1 MRDIPAREQFIK
13 NVGDLKEET
22 VLELVQQRIKDGE
35 DPLDIIDD
43 CQQGLLLVGERYEK
57 GEYFISGL
65 IMAGEIMQQVMKI
78 IQPELKN
85 QVSSCSKG
93 TVILGTVEGDIHDLG
108 KNMLNFLL
116 TCHGFTIY
124 DLGVDVPPA
133 TFLEQVK
140 EIQPDIIGLS
150 GLLTFS
156 FQKMKETV
164 SLIYKDELAKDIPV
178 VIGGGQTSAQVAR
191 LVGTKLWCNN
201 AVEGVH
207 LCERIIA
214 EKMHLKTD

>member
-1 MRDIPAREQFIK
+1 MRDIPARDQLIK

-22 VLELVQQRIKDGE
+22 VRELVQQRIADGE
-35 DPLDIIDD
+35 NPLDIIDD

-65 IMAGEIMQQVMKI
+65 IMAGEIMRQVMKI

-85 QVSSCSKG
+85 HVSSCSKG

-108 KNMLNFLL
+108 KNILNFLL
-116 TCHGFTIY
+116 TCRGFTIY
-124 DLGVDVPPA
+124 DLGVDVAPA

-140 EIQPDIIGLS
+140 EIQPDILGLS
-150 GLLTFS
+150 GLLTIS
-156 FQKMKETV
+156 YRKMKETI
-164 SLIYKDELAKDIPV
+164 SLLNEDEYAKDTPV
-178 VIGGGQTSAQVAR
+178 VIGGGQTNAQVAR

-207 LCERIIA
+207 LCERIIT
-214 EKMHLKTD
+214 EKKWR